1 MCQEVKIWSKNK
13 QCAVSRMLANRTLL
27 WKSRSLIECQNK
39 FKSLGMQLLR
49 YDDFCVQKERLKFI
63 G

>member
-27 WKSRSLIECQNK
+27 WKGRSLIECKNK
-39 FKSLGMQLLR
+39 FKSLGIQLLR
-49 YDDFCVQKERLKFI
+49 YDDFVSKKK

>member
-27 WKSRSLIECQNK
+27 WKGRSLIECKNM
-39 FKSLGMQLLR
+39 FKSLGIQLLR
-49 YDDFCVQKERLKFI
+49 FDDFVSKKK